1 MVNLIIK
8 IMKEDLK
15 TYILTLLIVLLSAIL
30 SYSKEITVK
39 RLLIP
44 TDNGLIYR
52 DTLVNIVV
60 LNNTSISINGKII
73 YNLKKEISFSEED
86 YIVYE
91 LYESKNEKFH
101 LCFDINPDNSKII
114 QVILFSNNK
123 YYCLR

>member
-1 MVNLIIK
+1 MK
-8 IMKEDLK
+8 IDLK
-15 TYILTLLIVLLSAIL
+15 TYTLPLLIVFLSAL
-30 SYSKEITVK
+30 LANSKEITVK
-39 RLLIP
+39 KLVIP

-52 DTLVNIVV
+52 DTLLNIVV
-60 LNNTSISINGKII
+60 LNNTSVSINGKII
-73 YNLKKEISFSEED
+73 YNLKKEVSFSEED